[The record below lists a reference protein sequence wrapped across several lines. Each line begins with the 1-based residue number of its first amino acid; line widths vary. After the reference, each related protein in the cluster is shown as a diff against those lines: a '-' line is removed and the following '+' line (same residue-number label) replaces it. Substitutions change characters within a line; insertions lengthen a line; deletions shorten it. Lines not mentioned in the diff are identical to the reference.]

1 VPNNEEFNTSRF
13 SGHPQQQKVHY
24 QNSGRPS
31 NQVDQS
37 SSNIMSEEKYGR
49 NNVTNPF
56 AQTNMGPQVSAYSR
70 PNDGENSAVMYD

>member
-1 VPNNEEFNTSRF
+1 
-13 SGHPQQQKVHY
+13 
-24 QNSGRPS
+24 
-31 NQVDQS
+31 
-37 SSNIMSEEKYGR
+37 MSEEKYGR